1 MMNNIKVRGFE
12 IVKDEMRKFPNDN
25 IELPIRGTAKSAG
38 YDMRTPIEIIIPPYG
53 ESKAIATDIKA
64 YMQDDEVLEIH
75 VRSSLGFKKGL
86 MLMNTTGII
95 DSDYYSN
102 NDNDGNIHFKLKN
115 LTDKEVII
123 EKGERVIQGI
133 FKKYL
138 IADDDQCINNE
149 RGGGIGSTDT
159 I

>member
-1 MMNNIKVRGFE
+1 MIIKRGFK
-12 IVKDEMRKFPNDN
+12 VVADGMRKFPNES
-25 IELPIRGTAKSAG
+25 IELPIRGTSKSAG
-38 YDMRTPIEIIIPPYG
+38 YDMRTPIDIIIPPHG

-95 DSDYYSN
+95 DSDYFEN
-102 NDNDGNIHFKLKN
+102 IDNDGNIHFKLKN

-123 EKGERVIQGI
+123 EKGERVVQGI

-138 IADDDQCINNE
+138 VADNDTCISYE
-149 RGGGIGSTDT
+149 RTGGIGHTNNK
-159 I
+159 